1 MLLEMNGESKAV
13 SHVSITESTV
23 QLYRNSKE
31 TTNRILTPY
40 YFQRNDAEI
49 PEQTVLKRYKVNFL
63 VSNPL
68 NLAASFPTEFASELG
83 NQQLGISELFLNNAM
98 EKKHVFVIATV
109 SRRSLSFYGRV
120 VGYR

>member
-40 YFQRNDAEI
+40 YF
-49 PEQTVLKRYKVNFL
+49 
-63 VSNPL
+63 
-68 NLAASFPTEFASELG
+68 
-83 NQQLGISELFLNNAM
+83 
-98 EKKHVFVIATV
+98 
-109 SRRSLSFYGRV
+109 
-120 VGYR
+120 